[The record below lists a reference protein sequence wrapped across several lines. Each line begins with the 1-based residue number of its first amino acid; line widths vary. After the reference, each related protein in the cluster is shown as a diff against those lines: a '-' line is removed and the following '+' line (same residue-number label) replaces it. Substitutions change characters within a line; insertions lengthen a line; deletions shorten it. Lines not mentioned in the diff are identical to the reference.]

1 MDPLPIYTVI
11 VRKAL
16 YDSSSDFNDFDES
29 RFYFSSLEAILRN
42 MPSILYRFDEIIEV
56 LDEGRPDGMTVDEVA
71 AYLAKRENITK
82 PLHLTDNVSIVC
94 AWETLHQ

>member
-42 MPSILYRFDEIIEV
+42 LPDIIIGRLTDLFEAIEDSNKTVGEV
-56 LDEGRPDGMTVDEVA
+56 V

-94 AWETLHQ
+94 AWEVLHR